1 MKPGLR
7 ERLEARRHALA
18 ESVAERV
25 LETSLAEVGADL
37 AALREL
43 EAVIAALPQA
53 RPRPP
58 VAPILI
64 GLASVLLVSAAWI
77 IPISALGIRTPIVL
91 EASSSSL
98 ELTLAR
104 DWRWTGS
111 IDLEPGRLRLED
123 AAARFSDPAL
133 MPDGATADDD
143 LLIKADRLRM
153 EGLESA
159 AGMRIAFETTPDAG
173 IGVFFRGGHGGGAA
187 SIAGNGTVTGAGLA
201 RAFAFDVPR
210 QQSFG
215 APGPSALRASVE
227 FQPARPIELSGM
239 EAAAVTFG
247 RLASVEEGF
256 VSGLRSG
263 LLRLPDSAE
272 SHDLLDGQA
281 VQLESFGGRVS
292 RLQIGGDGVELA
304 LQGTVSRVAII
315 GQVSARD
322 LTPSLLSYLYTN
334 QRLAF
339 LFGAIS
345 FLWATLWSA
354 RRLFAS

>member
-1 MKPGLR
+1 
-7 ERLEARRHALA
+7 
-18 ESVAERV
+18 
-25 LETSLAEVGADL
+25 
-37 AALREL
+37 
-43 EAVIAALPQA
+43 
-53 RPRPP
+53 
-58 VAPILI
+58 
-64 GLASVLLVSAAWI
+64 
-77 IPISALGIRTPIVL
+77 
-91 EASSSSL
+91 
-98 ELTLAR
+98 
-104 DWRWTGS
+104 
-111 IDLEPGRLRLED
+111 
-123 AAARFSDPAL
+123 
-133 MPDGATADDD
+133 
-143 LLIKADRLRM
+143 
-153 EGLESA
+153 
-159 AGMRIAFETTPDAG
+159 
-173 IGVFFRGGHGGGAA
+173 
-187 SIAGNGTVTGAGLA
+187 
-201 RAFAFDVPR
+201 
-210 QQSFG
+210 
-215 APGPSALRASVE
+215 
-227 FQPARPIELSGM
+227 M

-281 VQLESFGGRVS
+281 VHLESFGGRVS

-304 LQGTVSRVAII
+304 LQGSVSRVAII